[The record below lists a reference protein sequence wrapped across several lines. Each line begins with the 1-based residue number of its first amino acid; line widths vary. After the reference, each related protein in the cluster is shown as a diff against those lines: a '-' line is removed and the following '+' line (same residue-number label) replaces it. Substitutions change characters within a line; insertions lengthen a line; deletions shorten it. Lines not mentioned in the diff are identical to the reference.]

1 MKKWIEPVIDRGQMR
16 LFYPTLEE
24 MIREDEPVRIVDE
37 ILSSLDWSEAEEN
50 FKRHLGR
57 FTYHPKDLCALLIFG
72 FDDWDSFQ

>member
-37 ILSSLDWSEAEEN
+37 ILSSLDWSEAEDN
-50 FKRHLGR
+50 FKSHPGR
-57 FTYHPKDLCALLIFG
+57 TT
-72 FDDWDSFQ
+72 